1 MLAALLVIGL
11 AFLLG
16 SIPTGVLLSRTLG
29 GRDVRQH
36 GSGNIGAANVV
47 RTSGFKVG
55 ALVGLIDI
63 LKGVA
68 PILVGRLAGVDHTG
82 LAIVAVVAVLGHDF
96 SVFLRFRGGKGV
108 STTLGAALAL
118 APLAAVLAM
127 LGWLL
132 IMYLSRYS
140 SLASLT
146 ALALLPM
153 FLVMTAQPVPYIA
166 AGMFLFALGV
176 WKHRDNIGRLAAGKE
191 SKFRRLKPSNES

>member
-108 STTLGAALAL
+108 STT
-118 APLAAVLAM
+118 
-127 LGWLL
+127 
-132 IMYLSRYS
+132 